1 MNSLITLLKQ
11 SIELPATEEIKI
23 PKFFIERRILKNELF
38 IRAGEVPRRFAYV
51 HQGLFRYF
59 YLHKKGTEFTKNFIP
74 AGNFLTSYSAMIVQ
88 KPSIMFIEALED
100 SLIYEINYHDWIALR
115 NEHPCWNALL
125 VKMLEKA
132 FVIKETRER
141 ELLLLDA
148 QERYNNFNRDFP
160 SLENKVKQH
169 LIASYLGISPVSLS
183 RLRNKSRH

>member
-11 SIELPATEEIKI
+11 SIDLPATEEIKI
-23 PKFFIERRILKNELF
+23 PKIFTERRILKNELF
-38 IRAGEVPRRFAYV
+38 IRAGEVPRKFAYV
-51 HQGLFRYF
+51 DQGLFRYF

-74 AGNFLTSYSAMIVQ
+74 AGNFLASYSTMIVQ
-88 KPSIMFIEALED
+88 KPSIMSIEALED
-100 SLIYEINYHDWIALR
+100 SLICEINYNDWITLR
-115 NEHPCWNALL
+115 NGHPCWNALL
-125 VKMLEKA
+125 IKMLEKA

-160 SLENKVKQH
+160 SLENNVKQH